1 MKVSIFAVLFLAA
14 IATLSADEA
23 STDSTLISPS
33 ELEALVQQDAA
44 YIVDVRDLMSYLSGH
59 IPGAH
64 AIPLS
69 ELPEKIEEL
78 SEVERTIVTY
88 CACPAE
94 ETSMQAALYLA
105 ANGIDNVKV
114 LKGGVREWSDGGTLV
129 RGPRRY

>member
-1 MKVSIFAVLFLAA
+1 MKVSIIAA
-14 IATLSADEA
+14 LLLSALVSLPADEA
-23 STDSTLISPS
+23 SADNTLISPT
-33 ELEALVQQDAA
+33 ELEALVEENAA

-69 ELPEKIEEL
+69 QLPEKLSDLADIEKI
-78 SEVERTIVTY
+78 IVTY

-94 ETSMQAALYLA
+94 ETSMQAALYLE
-105 ANGIDNVKV
+105 ANGIDNVRV
-114 LKGGVREWSDGGTLV
+114 LKGGVRDWSNRGALV